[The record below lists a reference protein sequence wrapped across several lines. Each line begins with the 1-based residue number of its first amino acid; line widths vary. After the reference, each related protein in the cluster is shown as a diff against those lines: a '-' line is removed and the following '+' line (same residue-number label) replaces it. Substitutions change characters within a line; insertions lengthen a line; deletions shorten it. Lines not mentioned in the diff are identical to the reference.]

1 MFQSE
6 RVTVN
11 VVLLLWLTLEL
22 KNRPAGRRMILNQIG
37 ETFLIIL
44 YVNDFYMLSITSGIF
59 FRDLNWI
66 QEKQKND
73 PKKKKKNPIHRTHF
87 KAWEEGMIFVNKDN
101 IAVNKGIHDSR
112 EAC

>member
-11 VVLLLWLTLEL
+11 VISLLWLTLEL

-59 FRDLNWI
+59 FPDLNWI
-66 QEKQKND
+66 QEKQKTNQ
-73 PKKKKKNPIHRTHF
+73 KKKKNPIHRTHF
-87 KAWEEGMIFVNKDN
+87 KAREEGMIFVNKDN

>member
-22 KNRPAGRRMILNQIG
+22 KNRPSGRRMILNQIG

-66 QEKQKND
+66 QEKQKNE
-73 PKKKKKNPIHRTHF
+73 PKKKKEPYSSHTFQSPGRGDDF
-87 KAWEEGMIFVNKDN
+87 CE
-101 IAVNKGIHDSR
+101 
-112 EAC
+112 

>member
-11 VVLLLWLTLEL
+11 VVSLLWLTLEL

-66 QEKQKND
+66 QEKQKNE
-73 PKKKKKNPIHRTHF
+73 PKKKKKEPYSSHTFQSPGRGDDF
-87 KAWEEGMIFVNKDN
+87 CE
-101 IAVNKGIHDSR
+101 
-112 EAC
+112 